1 MPSSSL
7 LKRWIIGACLL
18 GAALLAGCN
27 MALKLGY
34 NQGPT
39 LLYWWADA
47 YADFHGGAQ
56 ATRVK
61 QLIELWF
68 AWHRRERLPD
78 YAQLLERAQTQVQQP
93 VLTPQVF
100 CGFADEMRQRL
111 RTDYDKAVPSIAE
124 AMLTLTPEQ
133 LEHVQKKFDKNHHK
147 FRDAFMDPKRENRL
161 KAQARKVEERLKMV
175 YGSVTDAQHRK
186 LMELLAAS
194 PYDPELWLAE
204 RRQLQHDALQQLRA
218 LQHASAAQP
227 GNPQAMHQAQALLRS
242 IGQQAEQS
250 PRAAYR
256 EQQQKVIAY
265 NCLLTA
271 EMHNS
276 MSPAQRQAAVQ
287 KIGRWHDD
295 VLALQ
300 RQLP

>member
-68 AWHRRERLPD
+68 TWHRRERLPD

-100 CGFADEMRQRL
+100 CGFADELRQRL

-133 LEHVQKKFDKNHHK
+133 LEHVQKKFDKNHRK
-147 FRDAFMDPKRENRL
+147 FRDAFLDPKREDRL
-161 KAQARKVEERLKMV
+161 KAQAKKVEERLKMV

-227 GNPQAMHQAQALLRS
+227 GNPQAMQQAQALLRS

-276 MSPAQRQAAVQ
+276 MSPTQRQAAVQ
-287 KIGRWHDD
+287 KIGRWHED